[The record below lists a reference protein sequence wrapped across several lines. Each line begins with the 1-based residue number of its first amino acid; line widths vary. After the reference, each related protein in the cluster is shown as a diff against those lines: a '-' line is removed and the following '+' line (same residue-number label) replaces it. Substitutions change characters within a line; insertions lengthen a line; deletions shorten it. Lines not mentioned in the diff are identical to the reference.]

1 MATSAAVYGVA
12 NVKGYK
18 MMKISKIFNGE
29 DISSLLYNL
38 QSITIPSTNF
48 GALTFNIIST
58 YNYSNYF
65 LYYISVVALSTTA
78 TFNAGPSVILS
89 PGVSGFIG
97 NDYDVFYG
105 TVSTPQFS
113 NYIMAPEYG
122 WKGGISTPSN
132 FSLIINGLADRAPI
146 QDSNYASPSWSN
158 VRYDG
163 SRISS
168 FDFNKAAP
176 LNSQKSRTVNG
187 GGGGNTGV
195 GTIASPPITVPEAG
209 PSEL

>member
-1 MATSAAVYGVA
+1 MATSATVYGVA
-12 NVKGYK
+12 NIKGYK

-38 QSITIPSTNF
+38 QSVTIPSTNY

-58 YNYSNYF
+58 YNFSNYF
-65 LYYISVVALSTTA
+65 LYYISVVPLNSTA
-78 TFNAGPSVILS
+78 TFNAGPSVNLS
-89 PGVSGFIG
+89 PGVSGFVG

-105 TVSTPQFS
+105 TVNTPQFS

-122 WKGGISTPSN
+122 WRGGISTPSN
-132 FSLIINGLADRAPI
+132 FSLIMSGLADRAPV
-146 QDSNYASPSWSN
+146 QDSNYTSPSWTNS
-158 VRYDG
+158 RYNG

-176 LNSQKSRTVNG
+176 LNTSKPKTLSG
-187 GGGGNTGV
+187 GGASNSGTG
-195 GTIASPPITVPEAG
+195 TAPPPSVIVPGPG
-209 PSEL
+209 PSES